1 MWITHNLWCIELWNG
16 GKWVGDKENFLSS
29 LLHTAWFPA
38 GTMITNLL
46 QAQVRSPLHSLQQ
59 DGLRTNLWQ
68 RDSLSYG
75 QILKK
80 EWSFGKNYTSRNSW
94 KTSQM
99 NVEECFARLSSH
111 SEIGFFSYFAEMFK
125 LFLTLYKTDQPC
137 CLICMAICT
146 VFSRM
151 FSPL

>member
-1 MWITHNLWCIELWNG
+1 
-16 GKWVGDKENFLSS
+16 
-29 LLHTAWFPA
+29 
-38 GTMITNLL
+38 MITNLL
-46 QAQVRSPLHSLQQ
+46 QAQVRSPLHFLQQ
-59 DGLRTNLWQ
+59 DGLRTSLWQ
-68 RDSLSYG
+68 MDSLSYG

-80 EWSFGKNYTSRNSW
+80 EWSFGKNYTSPNSR

-125 LFLTLYKTDQPC
+125 LFLTLYQTDQPC

-146 VFSRM
+146 VF
-151 FSPL
+151 